1 MFKRVEADEES
12 IKKAIQEAEREDNQP
27 SSSEPIKI
35 AKDWLGQ
42 VQQAEAAKK
51 VIASKMRKKRFEAQE
66 RKIALS
72 QDITKKISE
81 ETDTLLHREQMKDFL
96 KDTIINT
103 SEFRKIKALL
113 ILNAEVNISR
123 AKDMANQIIRQYEQ
137 EMKSPD
143 AKDADIVE
151 QLFNKIKQDSPSEI
165 ANLPD
170 DEIIPLSTKEIRQS
184 ILKAQPEEE
193 AKPKDLLNPP
203 VAKDAIKNEF
213 RRIEPYLP
221 AKPSKGTVLHNG
233 VFGDITFSIPTL
245 RDTGNL
251 EFYVN
256 TPNAV
261 TVAEGYKAG
270 DWAELKEPPDANTM
284 GLTKGLLVLLF
295 LNTPPPADF
304 DSLDAETYLW
314 LSNLANYR
322 PQRNTNKIKNILK
335 KVHASDLSQY
345 GYGKKRNYVKIEK
358 PTVQK
363 GIDIN
368 NNGKFGKLLADLYD
382 FRNDILTLRD
392 GNHKIVFKQPLTKGL
407 KHLMGGSRVTEQR
420 RKEITP
426 EDQLSYQK
434 ILQLANV
441 KVPQGQPS
449 LRSFANT
456 PVLLYKTPEQLVDR
470 LDDLIASQNAGNR
483 GKLIRNTITEIIDE
497 LLRIHYISPEEHE
510 KLFMLYAR
518 PKL

>member
-66 RKIALS
+66 RKIELAKSNIKGLS
-72 QDITKKISE
+72 DTK
-81 ETDTLLHREQMKDFL
+81 DTILHREQMKDFL
-96 KDTIINT
+96 KDTIIDT
-103 SEFRKIKALL
+103 PDFRKINALL

-123 AKDMANQIIRQYEQ
+123 AKEMANQIIRDYEQ
-137 EMKSPD
+137 DMKTHSSVD
-143 AKDADIVE
+143 APKIIE
-151 QLFNKIKQDSPSEI
+151 QLFIKIKQESPSEI

-170 DEIIPLSTKEIRQS
+170 NEIIPPTEEKTKTSAEIIR
-184 ILKAQPEEE
+184 
-193 AKPKDLLNPP
+193 
-203 VAKDAIKNEF
+203 EF
-213 RRIEPYLP
+213 KHIEPRIPNNP
-221 AKPSKGTVLHNG
+221 ARGTVGHDG
-233 VFGDITFSIPTL
+233 RFGDLGFDIHQL
-245 RDTGNL
+245 REDGVL
-251 EFYVN
+251 IFYIER
-256 TPNAV
+256 PNQY
-261 TVAEGYKAG
+261 TVAEGFS
-270 DWAELKEPPDANTM
+270 DTELYSVGEKTSSGYIP
-284 GLTKGLLVLLF
+284 GLTKGLLMLLF
-295 LNTPPPADF
+295 LNEPQLTEFDDYDAQSYLYLAHLADF
-304 DSLDAETYLW
+304 K
-314 LSNLANYR
+314 
-322 PQRNTNKIKNILK
+322 PHPNTNKIKRIKDKLRG
-335 KVHASDLSQY
+335 VDLRQY
-345 GYGKKRNYVKIEK
+345 GYGMKRNYVKIEK

-510 KLFMLYAR
+510 KLFMLYCR